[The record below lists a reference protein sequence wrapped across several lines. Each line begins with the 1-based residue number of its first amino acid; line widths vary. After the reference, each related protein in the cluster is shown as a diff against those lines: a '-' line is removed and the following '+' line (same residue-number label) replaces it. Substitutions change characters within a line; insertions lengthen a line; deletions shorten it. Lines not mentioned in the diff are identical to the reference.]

1 MAGGGASLEKATAAS
16 EQDIAS
22 AKAKAT
28 QELNA
33 KILEKIKANA
43 GTGSVVLDEA
53 VNFNDL
59 TYTVANPTGQTAG
72 KFTLNLKG
80 KGSALVFSK
89 NDLKEVVLK
98 SFAEKNGGQSQISP
112 ESIALEFGKADA
124 DFTGGKILV
133 RVEAS
138 GKFKAD
144 LNLDAIKKE
153 ILGKNEDELKD
164 QLSHYE
170 EITGV
175 EVKYWPVK
183 IFSGQ
188 IPAYGS
194 RVEISLDNS

>member
-1 MAGGGASLEKATAAS
+1 
-16 EQDIAS
+16 
-22 AKAKAT
+22 T

-33 KILEKIKANA
+33 KILEKIKASADA
-43 GTGSVVLDEA
+43 GSIVLDEA

-59 TYTVANPTGQTAG
+59 TYTVSNPTEQTAG

-80 KGSALVFSK
+80 KGSALVFGE
-89 NDLKEVVLK
+89 NDLKDIVLK
-98 SFAEKNGGQSQISP
+98 SFAEKNDGKNQISP
-112 ESIALEFGKADA
+112 ESITLEFGKADA
-124 DFTGGKILV
+124 DFLNGKILV

-144 LNLDAIKKE
+144 LDLEAIKKE

-164 QLSHYE
+164 QLSHYG

-175 EVKYWPVK
+175 EVKYWPPM
-183 IFSGQ
+183 IFSDK

-194 RVEISLDNS
+194 RVEMSLDNN